1 MTKPTMMSVIMMEEI
16 VVGTSIL
23 ICVQNVFAIAKMCIW
38 LQMVFVMMRQIPLN
52 VTIMGVT
59 AV

>member
-1 MTKPTMMSVIMMEEI
+1 MMSVIMMEEI

-52 VTIMGVT
+52 VTMMGVT